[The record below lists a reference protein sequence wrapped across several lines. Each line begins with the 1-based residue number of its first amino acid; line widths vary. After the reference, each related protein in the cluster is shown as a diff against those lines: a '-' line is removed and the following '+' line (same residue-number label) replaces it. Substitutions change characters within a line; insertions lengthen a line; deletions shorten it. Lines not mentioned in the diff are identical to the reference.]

1 MLPFSFPSFSSP
13 HNIITHAVVIVKL
26 AVTHSLGRMA
36 GKKTTNSGKPEPFQK
51 AKGAPS
57 SEGQFAVSTKSVV
70 SATVDTLDGPLGQNA
85 PVVPRPLQPNEK
97 DFTDD
102 KSFLLAKSAFHE
114 RHGRRHREWFSS
126 DIQKAAVLKAKAA
139 EVTVAEATDE
149 VPVED
154 LVNQEVKDIEKKKAE
169 EKTVTWVMPSLKN
182 IG

>member
-1 MLPFSFPSFSSP
+1 
-13 HNIITHAVVIVKL
+13 
-26 AVTHSLGRMA
+26 MA
-36 GKKTTNSGKPEPFQK
+36 GKKTTNSGKPK

-57 SEGQFAVSTKSVV
+57 SEGQQNRFVFAVSTKSVV

-102 KSFLLAKSAFHE
+102 KSNDSSSSPSPRGLP
-114 RHGRRHREWFSS
+114 RVPMPFSTSVMADATS

-169 EKTVTWVMPSLKN
+169 EKT
-182 IG
+182 

>member
-1 MLPFSFPSFSSP
+1 
-13 HNIITHAVVIVKL
+13 
-26 AVTHSLGRMA
+26 MA
-36 GKKTTNSGKPEPFQK
+36 GKKTTNSGKPK

-57 SEGQFAVSTKSVV
+57 SEGQQNRFVFAVSTKSVV

-85 PVVPRPLQPNEK
+85 PVPNEK

-102 KSFLLAKSAFHE
+102 KSNDSSSSPSPRGLP
-114 RHGRRHREWFSS
+114 RVPMPFSTSVMADATS

-169 EKTVTWVMPSLKN
+169 EKT
-182 IG
+182 

>member
-1 MLPFSFPSFSSP
+1 
-13 HNIITHAVVIVKL
+13 
-26 AVTHSLGRMA
+26 MA
-36 GKKTTNSGKPEPFQK
+36 GKKTTNSGKPK

-57 SEGQFAVSTKSVV
+57 SEGQQNRFVFAVSTKSVV

-85 PVVPRPLQPNEK
+85 PVVPPAPNEK

-102 KSFLLAKSAFHE
+102 KSFLLAKSAWFTARADHNRHKALFHE

-154 LVNQEVKDIEKKKAE
+154 LVNQAVKDIEKKKAE
-169 EKTVTWVMPSLKN
+169 EKN
-182 IG
+182 